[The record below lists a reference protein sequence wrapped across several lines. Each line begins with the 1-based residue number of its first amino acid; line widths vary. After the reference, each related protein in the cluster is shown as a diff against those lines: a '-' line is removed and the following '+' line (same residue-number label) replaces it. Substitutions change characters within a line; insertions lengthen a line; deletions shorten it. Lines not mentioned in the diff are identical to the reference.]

1 MDFRN
6 HLIAG
11 LKFTLSE
18 IQEQPPDVFYER
30 GVLKF
35 SQNSQENTYT
45 RFSFNRVAQASG
57 LQLY

>member
-11 LKFTLSE
+11 LKFTLRE
-18 IQEQPPDVFYER
+18 IQEQPPDMFYER
-30 GVLKF
+30 CVLRF
-35 SQNSQENTYT
+35 SQNSQENAYT
-45 RFSFNRVAQASG
+45 RLSFNRVAQASD